1 MINNLEI
8 ENFKSIKSLDLDLKR
23 INLFIGKPNTGKS
36 NILET
41 FGLLSFAKYGRIKD
55 FVRFE
60 SMTDLFYDEN
70 LDEKIT
76 IRADRKILEITF
88 EGERFI
94 GRCIDNELND
104 SEVFSFNYEY
114 NGRGHTNA
122 SEQMDA
128 IRLYKFSPLEKF
140 EQKHADFLR
149 PPFGE
154 NLYTILRTNKKLR
167 DEAIQIFEPFGLKLV
182 FKHQEGKIEIMKQ
195 QEDFIVTY
203 PYFLAS
209 DTLQRIIFYLA
220 AINSNKDSILVFEEP
235 ESHTFPYYTNLL
247 GEKIAFDELN
257 QYIIATHNPYL
268 LLAILEKTKKDSL
281 NVFVTYYKDYQTKVK
296 RLSDGQIS
304 ELMNYD
310 PFLNLDSFIGE
321 DVQ

>member
-1 MINNLEI
+1 MITNLEI
-8 ENFKSIKSLDLDLKR
+8 RNFKSIKGLDLNLAR

-41 FGLLSFAKYGRIKD
+41 LGLLSFLKYGTIRDFIRI
-55 FVRFE
+55 E

-76 IRADRKILEITF
+76 IKADGMILDITF

-94 GRCIDNELND
+94 GRCINEGLNQP
-104 SEVFSFNYEY
+104 EAFSFNFDYD
-114 NGRGHTNA
+114 GRGSTNMTKEA
-122 SEQMDA
+122 HP
-128 IRLYKFSPLEKF
+128 IKLYKFSPLEKF
-140 EQKHADFLR
+140 QQKYADFLR
-149 PPFGE
+149 PPIGE
-154 NLYTILRTNKKLR
+154 NLYTILRTNKKMR

-182 FKHQEGKIEIMKQ
+182 FKHQEGKIEILKQ

-247 GEKIAFDELN
+247 GEKIAFDERN
-257 QYIIATHNPYL
+257 QFFIATHNPYL
-268 LLAILEKTKKDSL
+268 LLAILEKTKKESV
-281 NVFVTYYKDYQTKVK
+281 NVFVTYYKDYQTRVK
-296 RLSDGQIS
+296 RLTDEQIS

-321 DVQ
+321 EV